1 MTRRNRTLSITTYET
16 DADDTA
22 NLRIDI
28 GEPEGDHF
36 NVVTS
41 ASIREQ
47 GNRTILANNH
57 VDYDSPP

>member
-1 MTRRNRTLSITTYET
+1 MTRRNRTLSITTYKTDTGET
-16 DADDTA
+16 AD
-22 NLRIDI
+22 LRIDI

-47 GNRTILANNH
+47 GNRTTLANNH
-57 VDYDSPP
+57 VEYRPPP